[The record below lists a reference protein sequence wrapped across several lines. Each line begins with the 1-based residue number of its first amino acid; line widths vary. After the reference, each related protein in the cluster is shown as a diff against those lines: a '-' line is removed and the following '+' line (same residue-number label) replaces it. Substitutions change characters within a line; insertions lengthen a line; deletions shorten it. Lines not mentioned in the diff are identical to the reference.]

1 MNELI
6 EDMLTLTW
14 SRREADEDEV
24 APVGF
29 RDVAE
34 RCWPEVEG
42 RKSSLTVETDAN
54 IVAHEG
60 RLQQLLENLFRNA
73 IEHGGE
79 DVVVVVGLLSAEAS
93 DNETSAEGFFVEDDG
108 PGIPEEK
115 REKVLE
121 TGYTTTEDG
130 TGLGLSI
137 AWSVADSHGWDL
149 STTDGREGGAR
160 FEIRE
165 AQVQQ

>member
-1 MNELI
+1 MI
-6 EDMLTLTW
+6 RTH
-14 SRREADEDEV
+14 
-24 APVGF
+24 
-29 RDVAE
+29 AE
-34 RCWPEVEG
+34 H
-42 RKSSLTVETDAN
+42 KTA
-54 IVAHEG
+54 
-60 RLQQLLENLFRNA
+60 QENLDQQQDTLQRQR
-73 IEHGGE
+73 EQLEETG
-79 DVVVVVGLLSAEAS
+79 LSAEAPE
-93 DNETSAEGFFVEDDG
+93 NEKSAEGFFVEDDG

-149 STTDGREGGAR
+149 SITDGREGGAR